1 MFGKIVV
8 PPRTSTLLERTDG
21 PPSRI
26 ATILEE
32 PPFVSM
38 ILDGPFLTSASL
50 VGFPP
55 PRTSTTLEN
64 IVAGGPTFTS
74 TFDVIFLLLGEFP
87 DEEIAPLFSD
97 KFSVILLGFI
107 SSDDC
112 AAGEDCFVG
121 FVSMTEEVV
130 AAVFLPPSAQKDR
143 VGYFICPFIHYLTSL
158 SVAESRMRWVMQGT
172 ASNVMLHANN
182 TKYSFSRKA
191 DVPQHLSRIH

>member
-1 MFGKIVV
+1 M
-8 PPRTSTLLERTDG
+8 
-21 PPSRI
+21 
-26 ATILEE
+26 
-32 PPFVSM
+32 
-38 ILDGPFLTSASL
+38 
-50 VGFPP
+50 
-55 PRTSTTLEN
+55 
-64 IVAGGPTFTS
+64 VAGGPTFTS

-107 SSDDC
+107 SSDEC

-143 VGYFICPFIHYLTSL
+143 VGYFICPFIFYLTTT

-172 ASNVMLHANN
+172 ASNMMLHANG
-182 TKYSFSRKA
+182 TKYAFSRKA
-191 DVPQHLSRIH
+191 DVLQHLSRIH

>member
-1 MFGKIVV
+1 
-8 PPRTSTLLERTDG
+8 
-21 PPSRI
+21 
-26 ATILEE
+26 
-32 PPFVSM
+32 
-38 ILDGPFLTSASL
+38 
-50 VGFPP
+50 
-55 PRTSTTLEN
+55 
-64 IVAGGPTFTS
+64 
-74 TFDVIFLLLGEFP
+74 
-87 DEEIAPLFSD
+87 LFSD